1 MVIQIVPLD
10 SSEPN
15 VIELKGMH
23 VAIVIAVDGE
33 HDVSLGVYT
42 YNVCR

>member
-23 VAIVIAVDGE
+23 VAVVIAVDGE
-33 HDVSLGVYT
+33 HDMSLGVH
-42 YNVCR
+42 VE